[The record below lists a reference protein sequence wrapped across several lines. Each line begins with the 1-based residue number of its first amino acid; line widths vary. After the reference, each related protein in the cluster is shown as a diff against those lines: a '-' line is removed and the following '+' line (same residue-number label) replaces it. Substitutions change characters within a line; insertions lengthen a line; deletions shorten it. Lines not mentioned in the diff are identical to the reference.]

1 MSQRRDVRGITLIG
15 FLFLLMIIGFFA
27 YMVMRLAPMY
37 IEYSGVVKAMEQ
49 VKKEPGSGNRSLEEI
64 RRSLSLKFDTQ
75 YVDDALIPPSAIK
88 LLRQGN
94 ASTLRIRY
102 EKRVPFIYNL
112 EFLATFDKTVTLSG
126 AGE

>member
-15 FLFLLMIIGFFA
+15 FLFLLLIIGFFA
-27 YMVMRLAPMY
+27 YMAMRLAPMY
-37 IEYSGVVKAMEQ
+37 IEYAGVVKAMEQ

-88 LLRQGN
+88 LIRQGN
-94 ASTLRIRY
+94 ASTLRIHY